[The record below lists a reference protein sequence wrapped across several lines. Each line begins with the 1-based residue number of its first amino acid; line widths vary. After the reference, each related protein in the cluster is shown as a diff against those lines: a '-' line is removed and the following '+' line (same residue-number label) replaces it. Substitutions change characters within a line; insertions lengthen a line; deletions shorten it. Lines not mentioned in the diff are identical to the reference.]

1 MKQLSAST
9 IVVVWRKNP
18 GSILIFSSY
27 IFIAQEALGYIKSE
41 SVFVFFKK
49 EIHKI

>member
-9 IVVVWRKNP
+9 VVVVRRKNP

-27 IFIAQEALGYIKSE
+27 IFIVQEALGYIESE
-41 SVFVFFKK
+41 SVFVVFKK
-49 EIHKI
+49 EIQKI